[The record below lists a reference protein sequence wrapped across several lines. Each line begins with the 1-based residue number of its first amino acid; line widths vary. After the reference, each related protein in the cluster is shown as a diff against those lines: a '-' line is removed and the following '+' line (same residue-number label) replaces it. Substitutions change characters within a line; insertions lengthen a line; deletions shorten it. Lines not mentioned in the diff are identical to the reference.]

1 MERHCDPYV
10 PSRGEGKAPQKLH
23 APTRKRL
30 RNPPTHCSSDDQW
43 CSTLRA
49 MESNH
54 ASYQT
59 TSTEASQLLPGTDR
73 DRNMTQCVLHLPP
86 RNQLHRTWCLL
97 MLSSCSRFSKFFTGR
112 APPRTR
118 RGLRGVRG
126 ERERSEMMRV
136 PSAEFWSELLSG
148 APGLHLVRSFA
159 VSMCAVRVIMHGGR
173 VFIRSR
179 SSHSV

>member
-1 MERHCDPYV
+1 MTN
-10 PSRGEGKAPQKLH
+10 GA
-23 APTRKRL
+23 
-30 RNPPTHCSSDDQW
+30 
-43 CSTLRA
+43 
-49 MESNH
+49 
-54 ASYQT
+54 
-59 TSTEASQLLPGTDR
+59 QLLGQWGAT
-73 DRNMTQCVLHLPP
+73 TH
-86 RNQLHRTWCLL
+86 H
-97 MLSSCSRFSKFFTGR
+97 TGR
-112 APPRTR
+112 PGKMQPFASKNRSRPYYDSMCSALTSSKPTTPNLVSVDVQLLLAFRNSSQAGLHRTR

-173 VFIRSR
+173 VFVRSR